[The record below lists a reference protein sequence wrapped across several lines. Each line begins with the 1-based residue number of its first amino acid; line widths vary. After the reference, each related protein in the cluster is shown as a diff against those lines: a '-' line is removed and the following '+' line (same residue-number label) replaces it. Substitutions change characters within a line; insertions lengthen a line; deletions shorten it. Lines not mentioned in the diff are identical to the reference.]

1 VKDSALS
8 INRWLRF
15 APEWFSDGVSVNG
28 LGVRKLRLIPPKKVV
43 QSRIDIATALSD

>member
-15 APEWFSDGVSVNG
+15 APEWFSEGVPVNG
-28 LGVRKLRLIPPKKVV
+28 LGVRKLRLKPQKGCAIKN
-43 QSRIDIATALSD
+43 